1 MNFVISEQPY
11 VYKEF
16 LMYMQTIRGKSI
28 GTISEYAL
36 DLNIFFKFMSR
47 HFKIDNSKNPID
59 EIDITNLDYN
69 FVKKIQLTDIYEY
82 LSYMNTVRKNSAATR
97 ARKVACLRSY
107 FKYMHSKAKYI
118 EDNPAKDLE
127 SPKLKQSLPNYLTL
141 DESKWLLETVLK
153 NSTGFR
159 DYAIITLFLN
169 CGMRLSELVGINLSD
184 IKNDTLIVT
193 GKGNKERTI
202 YLNNACIKA
211 IKDLSQSQPTSV
223 TYLITPS
230 GFDLDELNIQG
241 YKMRIS
247 IIYDVNYK
255 KDTLLPD
262 FLYAGSPKYE
272 LTILTKDLIGYYE
285 KDLTTTSKAKNKY
298 FIYDFEIV
306 NIKNSKITLTF
317 STNNVQNVIY
327 FKNIQVKYYCYK

>member
-1 MNFVISEQPY
+1 MGFNISEQPL

-36 DLNIFFKFMSR
+36 DLNIFFKFMVR
-47 HFKIDNSKNPID
+47 HFDTSVSSEID
-59 EIDITNLDYN
+59 EIDITNLNYD

-118 EDNPAKDLE
+118 NDNPTKELE

-141 DESKWLLETVLK
+141 EESKTLLETVLK
-153 NSTGFR
+153 NSNGYR

-169 CGMRLSELVGINLSD
+169 CGMRLSELVGINLTD

-202 YLNNACIKA
+202 YLNNACIQA
-211 IKDLSQSQPTSV
+211 IAKYLKERPVDNVKDKNALFLSARNQ
-223 TYLITPS
+223 
-230 GFDLDELNIQG
+230 
-241 YKMRIS
+241 RIS
-247 IIYDVNYK
+247 NKTVQHLVK
-255 KDTLLPD
+255 KYLQLAGLDT
-262 FLYAGSPKYE
+262 
-272 LTILTKDLIGYYE
+272 TR
-285 KDLTTTSKAKNKY
+285 
-298 FIYDFEIV
+298 
-306 NIKNSKITLTF
+306 F
-317 STNNVQNVIY
+317 STHKLRHTAATLMYREGNTDLRTLQEILGHEHLSTTQIYTHVNDRQQKNAMENNPLA
-327 FKNIQVKYYCYK
+327 NIVTSE

>member
-1 MNFVISEQPY
+1 MSFNISEQPF

-16 LMYMQTIRGKSI
+16 LMYMQTIRGKSM

-36 DLNIFFKFMSR
+36 DLSIFFKYMLN
-47 HFKIDNSKNPID
+47 HFEFSDPKLNID
-59 EIDITNLDYN
+59 EIDISTLDYD

-118 EDNPAKDLE
+118 DDNPTKDLE

-141 DESKWLLETVLK
+141 DECKLLLETVLK
-153 NSTGFR
+153 NSNGYR

-169 CGMRLSELVGINLSD
+169 CGMRLSELVGINLND

-202 YLNNACIKA
+202 YLNNACIQA
-211 IKDLSQSQPTSV
+211 IEKYMKERPVDNVKDKNALFLSARNQ
-223 TYLITPS
+223 
-230 GFDLDELNIQG
+230 
-241 YKMRIS
+241 RIS
-247 IIYDVNYK
+247 NKTIQFLVK
-255 KDTLLPD
+255 KYIQLAGLDT
-262 FLYAGSPKYE
+262 
-272 LTILTKDLIGYYE
+272 TR
-285 KDLTTTSKAKNKY
+285 
-298 FIYDFEIV
+298 
-306 NIKNSKITLTF
+306 F
-317 STNNVQNVIY
+317 STHKLRHTAATLMYREGNTDLRTLQEILGHEHLSTTQIYTHVNDEQQKNAMHNNPLA
-327 FKNIQVKYYCYK
+327 NILNEK

>member
-1 MNFVISEQPY
+1 MGFNISEQPL

-36 DLNIFFKFMSR
+36 DLNIFFKFMVR
-47 HFKIDNSKNPID
+47 HFDTSVSSEID
-59 EIDITNLDYN
+59 EIDISNLNYD

-118 EDNPAKDLE
+118 NDNPTKELE

-141 DESKWLLETVLK
+141 EESKTLLETVLK
-153 NSTGFR
+153 NSNGYR

-169 CGMRLSELVGINLSD
+169 CGMRLSELVGINLTD

-202 YLNNACIKA
+202 YLNNACIQA
-211 IKDLSQSQPTSV
+211 IAKYLKERPVDNVKDKNALFLSARNQ
-223 TYLITPS
+223 
-230 GFDLDELNIQG
+230 
-241 YKMRIS
+241 RIS
-247 IIYDVNYK
+247 NKTVQHLVK
-255 KDTLLPD
+255 KYLQLAGLDT
-262 FLYAGSPKYE
+262 
-272 LTILTKDLIGYYE
+272 TR
-285 KDLTTTSKAKNKY
+285 
-298 FIYDFEIV
+298 
-306 NIKNSKITLTF
+306 F
-317 STNNVQNVIY
+317 STHKLRHTAATLMYREGNTDLRTLQEILGHEHLSTTQIYTHVNDRQQKNAMENNPLA
-327 FKNIQVKYYCYK
+327 NIVTTE

>member
-1 MNFVISEQPY
+1 MGFNISEQPL

-36 DLNIFFKFMSR
+36 DLNIFFKFMVR
-47 HFKIDNSKNPID
+47 HFDTSVSSEID
-59 EIDITNLDYN
+59 EIDITNLNYD

-118 EDNPAKDLE
+118 NDNPTKELE

-141 DESKWLLETVLK
+141 EESKTLLETVLK
-153 NSTGFR
+153 NSNGYR

-169 CGMRLSELVGINLSD
+169 CGMRLSELVGINLTD

-202 YLNNACIKA
+202 YLNNACIQA
-211 IKDLSQSQPTSV
+211 IAKYLKERPVDNVKDKNALFLSARNQ
-223 TYLITPS
+223 
-230 GFDLDELNIQG
+230 
-241 YKMRIS
+241 RIS
-247 IIYDVNYK
+247 NKTVQHLVK
-255 KDTLLPD
+255 KYLQLAGLDT
-262 FLYAGSPKYE
+262 
-272 LTILTKDLIGYYE
+272 TR
-285 KDLTTTSKAKNKY
+285 
-298 FIYDFEIV
+298 
-306 NIKNSKITLTF
+306 F
-317 STNNVQNVIY
+317 STHKLRHTAATLMYREGNTDLRTLQEILGHEHLSTTQIYTHVNDRQQKNAMENNPLA
-327 FKNIQVKYYCYK
+327 NIVTSNK

>member
-1 MNFVISEQPY
+1 MGFNISEQPL

-36 DLNIFFKFMSR
+36 DLNIFFKFMVR
-47 HFKIDNSKNPID
+47 HFDTSVSSEID
-59 EIDITNLDYN
+59 EIDISNLNYD

-118 EDNPAKDLE
+118 NDNPTKELE

-141 DESKWLLETVLK
+141 EESKTLLETVLK
-153 NSTGFR
+153 NSNGYR

-169 CGMRLSELVGINLSD
+169 CGMRLSELVGINLTD

-202 YLNNACIKA
+202 YLNNACIQA
-211 IKDLSQSQPTSV
+211 IAKYLKERPVDNVKDKNALFLSARNQ
-223 TYLITPS
+223 
-230 GFDLDELNIQG
+230 
-241 YKMRIS
+241 RIS
-247 IIYDVNYK
+247 NKTVQHLVK
-255 KDTLLPD
+255 KYLQLAGLDT
-262 FLYAGSPKYE
+262 
-272 LTILTKDLIGYYE
+272 TR
-285 KDLTTTSKAKNKY
+285 
-298 FIYDFEIV
+298 
-306 NIKNSKITLTF
+306 F
-317 STNNVQNVIY
+317 STHKLRHTAATLMYREGNTDLRTLQEILGHEHLSTTQIYTHVNDRQQKNAMKNNPLA
-327 FKNIQVKYYCYK
+327 NIVTTE

>member
-1 MNFVISEQPY
+1 MGFNISEQPL

-36 DLNIFFKFMSR
+36 DLNIFFKFMVR
-47 HFKIDNSKNPID
+47 HFDTSVSSEID
-59 EIDITNLDYN
+59 EIDISNLNYD

-118 EDNPAKDLE
+118 NDNPTKELE

-141 DESKWLLETVLK
+141 EESKTLLETVLK
-153 NSTGFR
+153 NSNGYR

-169 CGMRLSELVGINLSD
+169 CGMRLSELVGINLTD

-202 YLNNACIKA
+202 YLNNACIQA
-211 IKDLSQSQPTSV
+211 IAKYLKERPVDNVKDKNALFLSARNQ
-223 TYLITPS
+223 
-230 GFDLDELNIQG
+230 
-241 YKMRIS
+241 RIS
-247 IIYDVNYK
+247 NKTVQHLVK
-255 KDTLLPD
+255 KYLQLAGLDT
-262 FLYAGSPKYE
+262 
-272 LTILTKDLIGYYE
+272 TR
-285 KDLTTTSKAKNKY
+285 
-298 FIYDFEIV
+298 
-306 NIKNSKITLTF
+306 F
-317 STNNVQNVIY
+317 STHKLRHTAATLMYREGNTDLRTLQEILGHEHLSTTQIYTHVNDRQQKNAMENNPLA
-327 FKNIQVKYYCYK
+327 NIVTNE

>member
-1 MNFVISEQPY
+1 MNFVISEQPF

-16 LMYMQTIRGKSI
+16 LMYMQTIRGKSM

-47 HFKIDNSKNPID
+47 HFKIDNSENSID
-59 EIDITNLDYN
+59 EIDISSLDYN
-69 FVKKIQLTDIYEY
+69 FVKNIQLTDIYEY

-118 EDNPAKDLE
+118 NDNPTKELE

-141 DESKWLLETVLK
+141 DECKILLETVLK
-153 NSTGFR
+153 NSTGYR

-169 CGMRLSELVGINLSD
+169 CGMRLSELVGINLTD

-202 YLNNACIKA
+202 YLNNACIQA
-211 IKDLSQSQPTSV
+211 IAKYLKERPVDNVKDKNALFLSSRNQ
-223 TYLITPS
+223 
-230 GFDLDELNIQG
+230 
-241 YKMRIS
+241 RIS
-247 IIYDVNYK
+247 NKTIQFLVK
-255 KDTLLPD
+255 KYIQLAGLDT
-262 FLYAGSPKYE
+262 
-272 LTILTKDLIGYYE
+272 TR
-285 KDLTTTSKAKNKY
+285 
-298 FIYDFEIV
+298 
-306 NIKNSKITLTF
+306 F
-317 STNNVQNVIY
+317 STHKLRHTAATLMYREGNTDLRTLQEILGHEHLSTTQIYTHVNDEQQKNAMKNNPLA
-327 FKNIQVKYYCYK
+327 NINTDE